1 MFAMVA
7 ASVWSS
13 GSSVWEILSEKHTV
27 PSAAA
32 LADGRCLDEPRARV
46 SVSWEHARKQIYN
59 QGRGRREESRSKR
72 ADYAGPS
79 PRDGPGCCVGVLWHM
94 GPRSRGEGGG
104 RRRRG
109 RGPMKGAY
117 TAEPVRIHT
126 PY

>member
-13 GSSVWEILSEKHTV
+13 GSSVWEILSEKHCPFCRCTGGWGDV
-27 PSAAA
+27 WMSQEQGFPSVGSTHASKYIIRDG
-32 LADGRCLDEPRARV
+32 ADE
-46 SVSWEHARKQIYN
+46 
-59 QGRGRREESRSKR
+59 EESRSKR